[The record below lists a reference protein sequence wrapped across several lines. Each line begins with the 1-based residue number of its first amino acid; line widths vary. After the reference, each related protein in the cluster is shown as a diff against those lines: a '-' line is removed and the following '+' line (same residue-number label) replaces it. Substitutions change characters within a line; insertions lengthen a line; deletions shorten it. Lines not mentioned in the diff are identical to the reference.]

1 MITICEAYGIS
12 LMVLAILLT
21 VYWTYPRL
29 QAMNALRE
37 EARARQRRKRAEER
51 L

>member
-1 MITICEAYGIS
+1 MPTLMECYGLS

-21 VYWTYPRL
+21 VYWMYPRI

-37 EARARQRRKRAEER
+37 ESRARQRRKAEEGR
-51 L
+51 